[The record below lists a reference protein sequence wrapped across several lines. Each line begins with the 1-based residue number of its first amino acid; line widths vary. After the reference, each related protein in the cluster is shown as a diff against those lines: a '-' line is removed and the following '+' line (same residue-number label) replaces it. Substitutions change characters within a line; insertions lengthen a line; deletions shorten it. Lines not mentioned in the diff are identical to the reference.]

1 MTKELESSVTN
12 ATCVCFKSRECS
24 EKIHYEYLL
33 DRMERTLYNAIS
45 EMKRNNEVN
54 KLVCQTKGQKDL
66 WGKRLKRFT
75 LNEMG
80 ALCWNGQRVPT
91 VEELTT
97 ILWPF
102 HETEKRHIQDEES
115 LRKVLSDKGY
125 VLPTFIGGLERA
137 VKT

>member
-66 WGKRLKRFT
+66 WG
-75 LNEMG
+75 
-80 ALCWNGQRVPT
+80 NGSSG
-91 VEELTT
+91 
-97 ILWPF
+97 
-102 HETEKRHIQDEES
+102 S
-115 LRKVLSDKGY
+115 LSTKWGLYAGSVKGCQQS
-125 VLPTFIGGLERA
+125 
-137 VKT
+137 KS